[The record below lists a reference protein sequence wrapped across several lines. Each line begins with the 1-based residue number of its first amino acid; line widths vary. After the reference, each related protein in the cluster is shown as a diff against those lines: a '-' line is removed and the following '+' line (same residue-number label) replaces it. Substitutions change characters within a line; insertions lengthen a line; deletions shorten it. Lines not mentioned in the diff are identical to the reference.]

1 MLLTHDI
8 RVQAPSKHHT
18 HPTPSPK
25 LLPAALF
32 ALCAPL
38 ASDTFLVAQSRYAA
52 SVITTNV
59 YASGLSVPCT
69 PYSYGFTTGVSHPS
83 LEKCSKGLWESA
95 GKVVVGIGDVAV
107 MVVMKTGGMTQL
119 MDDDG
124 MGMVMGMGIV
134 AVEFGLIWD
143 EEGEEAVAAGDVE
156 LEDGVILLSRFAI
169 DGAKDTG
176 AVVADALAG
185 AVGVAVVV
193 TVAFNAADMG
203 Q

>member
-1 MLLTHDI
+1 M
-8 RVQAPSKHHT
+8 
-18 HPTPSPK
+18 
-25 LLPAALF
+25 
-32 ALCAPL
+32 L

-124 MGMVMGMGIV
+124 MGMGMGIV
-134 AVEFGLIWD
+134 AVEFGLIWA
-143 EEGEEAVAAGDVE
+143 EEGEEAVVAGDVE
-156 LEDGVILLSRFAI
+156 LEDEVILLSRFAI
-169 DGAKDTG
+169 DGAEDAG